1 MNVAT
6 SANVLFGCGNIEQ
19 QLTRIVQAG
28 FHHIDI
34 NFGDWSGDS
43 SPFPNSPFVQ
53 DNWEDWVLRIK
64 QFGQENGV
72 TYVQGHAPIYQ
83 TFQEGERSQFLYQ
96 MSQRSVKAAAML
108 GIPWLV
114 FHAGTFPG
122 TFDQSHREALK
133 EKNLR
138 WFAPFVQLAE
148 EHSTGIAIENMADQF
163 GQYEGGIFAA
173 NTEDLIDLVDRFHS
187 PAVGICWDT
196 GHAHIQ
202 GVSQPDMLRL
212 IGNRLKA
219 LHIQDGNGKTDQHT
233 APFYGTIDWP
243 PILQALR
250 DIAFSGA
257 FTFEAHMLIRVVP
270 DSCKDAALQLLYHI
284 GQELTMGNF

>member
-6 SANVLFGCGNIEQ
+6 SANVLFGCGSIEQ

-34 NFGDWSGDS
+34 NFGDWCGDC
-43 SPFPNSPFVQ
+43 SPFPESPFVQ
-53 DNWEDWVLRIK
+53 DNWEEWILQIK
-64 QFGQENGV
+64 EFGEKNDV
-72 TYVQGHAPIYQ
+72 TFVQGHAPIYQ
-83 TFQEGERSQFLYQ
+83 TFAENERNPFLYQ
-96 MSQRSVKAAAML
+96 MSKRSVKAAAML
-108 GIPWLV
+108 RIPWLV

-122 TFDQSHREALK
+122 HFDRAHRDALK

-148 EHSTGIAIENMADQF
+148 ECSTGIAIENMADQF
-163 GQYEGGIFAA
+163 GKYGGLSGMFTA
-173 NTEDLIDLVDRFHS
+173 NTESLIDLVDSFQS
-187 PAVGICWDT
+187 SAVGICWDT

-219 LHIQDGNGKTDQHT
+219 LHIQDSNGKSDQHT

-243 PILQALR
+243 PIMKALH
-250 DIAFSGA
+250 DIAF
-257 FTFEAHMLIRVVP
+257 RVLSP
-270 DSCKDAALQLLYHI
+270 LRHI
-284 GQELTMGNF
+284 CSFGLCPIPVKM